1 MVGCWSGTKKEERKK
16 FWDYYKQIMQTEHY
30 RNKNNHI
37 CVYLLHNEGSS
48 ECRGTTRDAT
58 TGKVKFYV
66 EELDFRQGPVRCASV
81 NSVSTP
87 LLLRLMLI
95 SCT

>member
-1 MVGCWSGTKKEERKK
+1 
-16 FWDYYKQIMQTEHY
+16 MQTEHY

-37 CVYLLHNEGSS
+37 CVYLLHNEGFSG
-48 ECRGTTRDAT
+48 RRHTIRDAT
-58 TGKVKFYV
+58 TGKAKFSV
-66 EELDFRQGPVRCASV
+66 EELDFLDGPVRCASV
-81 NSVSTP
+81 KSVSTP